1 LKSRR
6 QMRIL
11 ELLRTRVVETQEQ
24 LAELLGQEGIE
35 VTQATVSRD
44 IKELN
49 LVKTP
54 VGGGKYRY
62 SAAQDFQPARASD
75 KLKRLLADCCLTIEM
90 ARNIVVVKTLSGT
103 APGVGEAID
112 SLHLEELVG
121 SVAGDNTVILVAK
134 SDEAAVS
141 ATERLRNL
149 SH

>member
-1 LKSRR
+1 MKSRR